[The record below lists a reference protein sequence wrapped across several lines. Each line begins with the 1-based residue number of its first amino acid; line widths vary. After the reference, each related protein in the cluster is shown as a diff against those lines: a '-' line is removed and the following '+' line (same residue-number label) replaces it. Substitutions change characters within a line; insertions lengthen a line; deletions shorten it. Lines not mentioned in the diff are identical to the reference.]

1 MFISINVNKHWHV
14 TKNTLIWAPYSNN
27 KQYTPVIK
35 YILCNPVVRFPM
47 FSNSVYMYETR
58 GIT

>member
-14 TKNTLIWAPYSNN
+14 TKSTLIWGPYSNN

-35 YILCNPVVRFPM
+35 YIQAEKYLKW
-47 FSNSVYMYETR
+47 TR
-58 GIT
+58 V

>member
-14 TKNTLIWAPYSNN
+14 TKSTLIWGPYSNN

-35 YILCNPVVRFPM
+35 YILCNPVTLFVCF
-47 FSNSVYMYETR
+47 
-58 GIT
+58 